1 MSANQQQLIV
11 KLSKKYGFD
20 SKEALEY
27 IKRGTPLLPFDGK
40 NRKECCQALSKQC
53 GLFLQCTGIP
63 DENDKEYCKKCEK
76 SNAATTNGT
85 IETRLVLGEK
95 DFKEKKGDILKSY
108 EQYIKQK
115 KWTVEE
121 IIQEAQQQ
129 GRTLEVQDSWISDSL
144 PQKRGRHPKPQE
156 EKEVKEEKEEKKRQ
170 GRPKKTQPIV
180 VVPPSLSLTEQ
191 EETTLAQTLE
201 HLEEA
206 EVLQQHKETLDDEEA
221 QNHKKVLNQNAIFA
235 LENPD
240 ESDLWGDDSME
251 ELMAPA
257 PTPIAPK
264 SKGKVAKEPKE
275 KVAKEPKEKVAKEP
289 KEKVA
294 KEPKEKVAKET
305 EVAKEVND
313 KKTKGVEE
321 EEELEE
327 EEEEEEIL
335 QVETFEHEGIE
346 YFRNKHG
353 LEIYD
358 KNTQTEI
365 GYWDEETQSI
375 VYLELE

>member
-1 MSANQQQLIV
+1 MRLSEMTNQPRANKINRVVESRFGFKIDYDNMTFKKAYNVVQGLNETLTQVRRTHGARHAEQNPQYMEMFMVREALNRWMVQNQQQLIV

-129 GRTLEVQDSWISDSL
+129 GRTLEVQDSWISASL

-156 EKEVKEEKEEKKRQ
+156 EKEVKEQK
-170 GRPKKTQPIV
+170 
-180 VVPPSLSLTEQ
+180 
-191 EETTLAQTLE
+191 
-201 HLEEA
+201 
-206 EVLQQHKETLDDEEA
+206 
-221 QNHKKVLNQNAIFA
+221 
-235 LENPD
+235 
-240 ESDLWGDDSME
+240 
-251 ELMAPA
+251 
-257 PTPIAPK
+257 
-264 SKGKVAKEPKE
+264 
-275 KVAKEPKEKVAKEP
+275 
-289 KEKVA
+289 
-294 KEPKEKVAKET
+294 
-305 EVAKEVND
+305 
-313 KKTKGVEE
+313 
-321 EEELEE
+321 
-327 EEEEEEIL
+327 
-335 QVETFEHEGIE
+335 
-346 YFRNKHG
+346 
-353 LEIYD
+353 
-358 KNTQTEI
+358 
-365 GYWDEETQSI
+365 
-375 VYLELE
+375 